1 MVTIPPELTQL
12 TQRPMAHVAR
22 ELAASNG
29 FLLARLGIGFKA
41 RALARAEADGFE
53 LYDYS
58 VLALLAEGDRVT
70 QSTIAD
76 VLGVDPSRLVAVL
89 DSLEQRDL
97 VARHRDP
104 QDRRRHVVTITAGGN
119 QQLLHLRELVRRL
132 EDDFFAPLDEAKRKT
147 LHDLLIELA
156 AQNDPDCC
164 PLAVD
169 PAA

>member
-1 MVTIPPELTQL
+1 MNTPDSAA
-12 TQRPMAHVAR
+12 RPAHAIAR
-22 ELAASNG
+22 ELAANNG
-29 FLLARLGIGFKA
+29 SLLARLGHAFKA
-41 RALARAEADGFE
+41 RAVAALSAAGFE

-97 VARHRDP
+97 VTRHRDP

-119 QQLLHLRELVRRL
+119 QQLLHLREVVRRL